1 MYSIYRNDS
10 TIFNPQMTAQRGE
23 ALKKVTIKDIAREA
37 GVSISVVSYV
47 LNNNTNVSISEKTK
61 EKVINAAK
69 SLNYTPNSIARSMR
83 TNKSMVIGLATL
95 WNVSDSV
102 FTETLKGVD
111 SVAQKNDYS
120 VIYCNLQKDQKGD
133 KIVTLYNQRQIDGV
147 ILLSYAGSSGGFNE
161 TDFIKNVKKN
171 NMPNVIINGSTEFPE
186 VSYVYIDYYATAYM
200 AVDHLYK
207 LGHRKLCYMYPNKSE
222 ENSIQSI
229 QRINGYKDA
238 VEQIGIY
245 SSTFL
250 LNIDSLNK
258 LPELMTSGDRPTA
271 IVANKV
277 NYAVHLL
284 KMCIKL
290 GIRVPDDV
298 SVIACNDDHYA
309 SYLTPPLTTVKV
321 PIYEMGEKSA
331 ELLFDSLT
339 NRKTDIKIKLSNKI
353 IERES
358 CSKVK
363 QGKLV

>member
-1 MYSIYRNDS
+1 M
-10 TIFNPQMTAQRGE
+10 
-23 ALKKVTIKDIAREA
+23 KKVTIKDIAREA

-47 LNNNTNVSISEKTK
+47 LNNNTNVSITEKTRV
-61 EKVINAAK
+61 KVINAAK
-69 SLNYTPNSIARSMR
+69 RLNYTPNRIARSMR
-83 TNKSMVIGLATL
+83 TNKSMVICLATL

-111 SVAQKNDYS
+111 SIAQKNDYS

-147 ILLSYAGSSGGFNE
+147 ILLSYAGSSGDYNE
-161 TDFIKNVKKN
+161 IDFINNVKKTGI
-171 NMPNVIINGSTEFPE
+171 PGVIINGNTELPE

-200 AVDHLYK
+200 AVEYLYK
-207 LGHRKLCYMYPNKSE
+207 LGHRKLCYMYPDKSE

-238 VEQIGIY
+238 LEQLGIEN
-245 SSTFL
+245 STFL
-250 LNIDSLNK
+250 LNSDSLSR
-258 LPELMTSGDRPTA
+258 LPGLLADKPVA

-277 NYAVHLL
+277 NYAVSLL
-284 KMCIKL
+284 KMCNKL

-309 SYLTPPLTTVKV
+309 GFLTPPLTTVKV

-331 ELLFDSLT
+331 QLLFDSLN
-339 NRKTDIKIKLSNKI
+339 NRKTNMKIKLPNKI

-358 CSKVK
+358 CIKV
-363 QGKLV
+363 